1 MNEGDHKVQ
10 EAEYSEYVRGI
21 QDQILE
27 ILNKVKEEMG
37 IDTPI
42 DIQVREVEDE

>member
-1 MNEGDHKVQ
+1 MSESEHT
-10 EAEYSEYVRGI
+10 EYI
-21 QDQILE
+21 QDIQNQILE

-42 DIQVREVEDE
+42 DIQVKEVDDE